1 MGIQGVMLNFN
12 RKLKHSFG
20 KLPSDNPCEHYVLS
34 AHEVH

>member
-20 KLPSDNPCEHYVLS
+20 KLPSDNLSEHYVLS
-34 AHEVH
+34 ADEVH